1 MSLPGFNLTNRSSLI
16 TGVDSKL
23 GYAFTEPE
31 IEKDLSSKSLF
42 VQSFNEN
49 IKTDLEA
56 TGDVIR
62 NSATTKASDSGVK
75 GNGFYCNKFSY
86 FNENEDVNPSFD
98 NAVND
103 TIFSQQLFSDAEA
116 KRVYTNTTMYAP
128 GYSIDFSQGNVAGA
142 PAYGLKDSET
152 L

>member
-1 MSLPGFNLTNRSSLI
+1 MSLPGFNLTNRTSLL

-49 IKTDLEA
+49 VKMDLDSA
-56 TGDVIR
+56 GDIIR
-62 NSATTKASDSGVK
+62 NSTTKKAGDYGVK

-86 FNENEDVNPSFD
+86 FNEENITPSFD

-103 TIFSQQLFSDAEA
+103 TIFSQQLFSDADA
-116 KRVYTNTTMYAP
+116 KREYTNTTMYAP

-142 PAYGLKDSET
+142 PAFGLKDNNT
-152 L
+152 I